1 MPCGAGGS
9 GSPGDSGVLSLVK
22 FVPVRPRAS
31 AISSS
36 WSLRQRL
43 AKPRPMT
50 CGWSISCRFSRRT
63 SSRVSL
69 QLTKASSLV
78 ITSNAP
84 SSWTQL

>member
-1 MPCGAGGS
+1 MPRWARS
-9 GSPGDSGVLSLVK
+9 GNPGDSGVLSLMK

-31 AISSS
+31 ATASS

-50 CGWSISCRFSRRT
+50 WGWSISCRFSRRT
-63 SSRVSL
+63 SSRVPL
-69 QLTKASSLV
+69 QLTKASSRV
-78 ITSNAP
+78 RTSKAP